1 MYMIYFDVV
10 CEGLRYER
18 ETTSE
23 SGEELVEEGEV
34 RVAHCLEETLKPCER
49 EGGRTDEGKGWR
61 NGEREGRR
69 RKEGGGREKLQKMRM
84 GEVNDRKSGRRE
96 G

>member
-1 MYMIYFDVV
+1 MYMTHFDVV

-49 EGGRTDEGKGWR
+49 EGGRTDEGKGRRRGKR
-61 NGEREGRR
+61 NEGESGRR
-69 RKEGGGREKLQKMRM
+69 REGGPTFVQYFL
-84 GEVNDRKSGRRE
+84 
-96 G
+96 